1 MDDASRLAWPAV
13 RRAHGITFAAAALAL
28 ALAPAASA
36 EPILDPLGVA
46 FPKFQGAPAT
56 PDQLRHT
63 RAPRNPFMAPNPRSN
78 IHNDTWM
85 TDAYRWAGPLG
96 NSAVAFS
103 EAMPPALCGS
113 LTFHSRGYIVS
124 VCPSLVAPPQVR
136 VINPETLELMATYDM
151 PNARDPPGTKA
162 YQNFAGGGYFFLD
175 GRDRIWSATKTSHL
189 FVLQVSPDGRS
200 ITKVRDYDLTS
211 VLESD
216 ERISSALPDFRG
228 RIWFVSKRNGKV
240 GILNRRTGRI
250 RAIRL
255 GEDIQNSFTV
265 DRRGVYIVSS
275 ARMYRFGVRRGRPK
289 VRWKVRYRNSGIV
302 KPGQAD
308 AGSGTTPTI
317 MKGGY
322 VAITDN
328 ADPMNVV
335 VYRKAM
341 RLRRRQRRVVCQVP
355 VFDPGAGATENSL
368 LTNNRSLYVENNFGY
383 QDPFGPNSGA
393 LTTPGFARIDVKRNG
408 RGCRKVWTNT
418 TERAPSVVPKLSTK
432 TGLIYAY
439 TRDRSS
445 LPGTQPWYWTAIS
458 ARTGATVYKVYA
470 GNGLG
475 FNNNYAGL
483 AIGPTGTA
491 YLGVTGGIVAL
502 RDG

>member
-1 MDDASRLAWPAV
+1 MRFGGVLAASAGL
-13 RRAHGITFAAAALAL
+13 LL
-28 ALAPAASA
+28 ALAPSAAA
-36 EPILDPLGVA
+36 EPILDPLA
-46 FPKFQGAPAT
+46 PLFPKYQGAPAT
-56 PDQLRHT
+56 PDKLTHT

-85 TDAYRWAGPLG
+85 TDSYSWAGPLG
-96 NSAVAFS
+96 NSPTAFS

-124 VCPSLVAPPQVR
+124 VCPSIGSPPQVR
-136 VINPETLELMATYDM
+136 VIDPNTLELMATYDM
-151 PNARDPPGTKA
+151 PNASDPPGTKA

-175 GRDRIWSATKTSHL
+175 GRDRVWSATKTSHV
-189 FVLQVSPDGRS
+189 FVLQISPDGRG
-200 ITKVRDYDLTS
+200 ITKVGDYDLTG
-211 VLESD
+211 VLEPD
-216 ERISSALPDFRG
+216 ERITSALPDFKG
-228 RIWFVSKRNGKV
+228 RIWFVSKKNGKV
-240 GILNRRTGRI
+240 GIFSRRTGKA

-265 DRRGVYIVSS
+265 DRRGIYIVSS
-275 ARMYRFGVRRGRPK
+275 KRMYRFGVRRGKPR
-289 VRWKVRYRNSGIV
+289 VRWRATYRNSGIV

-335 VYRKAM
+335 VYRKAV
-341 RLRRRQRRVVCQVP
+341 RLKRRQRRVVCRVP
-355 VFDPGAGATENSL
+355 VFDPGASATENSL
-368 LTNNRSLYVENNFGY
+368 LTNGRSLYVENNSGY

-393 LTTPGFARIDVKRNG
+393 LSTPGCARVDVGRRG
-408 RGCRKVWTNT
+408 RGCRKIWTNT
-418 TERAPSVVPKLSTK
+418 TERAPSVVPKISTS
-432 TGLIYAY
+432 TGLIYTY
-439 TRDRSS
+439 TRDPST
-445 LPGTQPWYWTAIS
+445 LPGSQPYYWTAIS

-483 AIGPTGTA
+483 AIGPNGTM
-491 YLGVTGGIVAL
+491 YLGTTSGIVAL